1 MGTVEPMPLSGS
13 RLVAAIESTL
23 REHPDWTWRMA
34 LHHVS
39 KRDGIPTVDSQVLQ
53 ESLAEYERS
62 LSALRAFARK
72 IGVTCP

>member
-1 MGTVEPMPLSGS
+1 
-13 RLVAAIESTL
+13 
-23 REHPDWTWRMA
+23 MA

-53 ESLAEYERS
+53 ESLAEYKRS